1 MNVKPGGAQPRM
13 QDTYYN
19 GRVQQMVFSDGTPKG
34 IKRVLEKKNVNV
46 TKMKAEDMRQVL

>member
-1 MNVKPGGAQPRM
+1 M